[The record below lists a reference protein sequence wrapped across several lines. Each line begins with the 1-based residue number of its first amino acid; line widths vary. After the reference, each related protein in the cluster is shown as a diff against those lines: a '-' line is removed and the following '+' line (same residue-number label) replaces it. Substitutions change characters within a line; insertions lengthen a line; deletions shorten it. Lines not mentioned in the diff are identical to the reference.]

1 MLITPGPHVANIRVL
16 NPLPTNPVVGGVMA
30 ELGDFWAGETRRLLV
45 SIEVPAMVT
54 LGVAEVATLTFTWVE
69 LPALVQHT
77 LTMPVAVNVVPG
89 DEAAGR
95 VASPEVTRER
105 DPLLEAQE
113 AKRISEEALRRG
125 DLSAAGAILGAA
137 FEAVASA
144 PPSPGSRPAD
154 LAETRWLGQARGD
167 LADEFRE
174 VNLKRLRADRTRKA
188 RGYQDRPDGQN
199 T

>member
-105 DPLLEAQE
+105 LLLEAQE

-144 PPSPGSRPAD
+144 PPSLVDQRI

-167 LADEFRE
+167 LANESRE